1 MAMRPDER
9 AEIAREILR
18 RYLRSG
24 QTTMQGA
31 SALKRL
37 ESDQQ
42 IGTKIDARLF
52 LKALVDMGEVECT
65 WVDRQGPIGLMT
77 LKLAPPPMSAAEAE
91 WRTLVADLLTTR
103 DDVRQGDAAAIGNLW
118 PKLVDWPSWCAADLV
133 AALYDFRTRLEAGEC
148 GGKTAYLFS
157 ASGRL
162 ASSKL
167 LSLLPKP
174 ALQAF
179 GIDTTLLADP
189 PPYII
194 VAGPPEPQAV
204 VLVENPEA
212 FELAVAATADLP
224 VAWVS
229 TYGFGIAH
237 VEGAGARMAAAV
249 TSLVAPIP
257 LVRAGTPPPL
267 DQLLAHPRLF
277 HWGDLDLAGLLIFR
291 CMQVARPHLRLS
303 ALYQPMVAL
312 RQSGGGHPY
321 AETTGKPKQDR
332 WISNDPLISDLLAIC
347 ATRAVD
353 QEHVGAGAI
362 RSLALKALDELIFD
376 QDITLLSNSRC

>member
-1 MAMRPDER
+1 MAMRPEER

-18 RYLRSG
+18 RHLRPG
-24 QTTMQGA
+24 QTIMQGA

-37 ESDQQ
+37 EGDRR
-42 IGTKIDARLF
+42 IGTLIEARLF
-52 LKALVDMGEVECT
+52 LKALVDLGEVECT
-65 WVDRQGPIGLMT
+65 WVDRQGPIGLVT

-91 WRTLVADLLTTR
+91 WRARVSDLLNTR
-103 DDVRQGDAAAIGNLW
+103 ADVRPGDEAALGDLW
-118 PKLVDWPSWCAADLV
+118 PKLADWPSWCADDLIAD
-133 AALYDFRTRLEAGEC
+133 LYDFRTRLEAGEYT
-148 GGKTAYLFS
+148 GKSAYLFS

-174 ALQAF
+174 ALMAF
-179 GIDTTLLADP
+179 GIDTTLLSDP
-189 PPYII
+189 PPYVI
-194 VAGPPEPQAV
+194 VAGPSEPQAV

-212 FELAVAATADLP
+212 FEMAVAATTDLP

-237 VEGAGARMAAAV
+237 VDGAGARMAAAV

-257 LVRAGTPPPL
+257 LVRAGSPPPL

-291 CMQVARPHLRLS
+291 SMQVARPQLRLS
-303 ALYQPMVAL
+303 ALYQPMIAL
-312 RQSGGGHPY
+312 LQSGGGHPY
-321 AETTGKPKQDR
+321 VEATGKPKQDR
-332 WISNDPLISDLLAIC
+332 WTSDDPLISELLTVC

-353 QEHVGAGAI
+353 QELVGVAAI
-362 RSLALKALDELIFD
+362 RTLALEEF
-376 QDITLLSNSRC
+376 

>member
-1 MAMRPDER
+1 MAMRPEQR
-9 AEIAREILR
+9 AAIAREILR
-18 RYLRSG
+18 THLRPG
-24 QTTMQGA
+24 QTAMQG
-31 SALKRL
+31 SVALKRL
-37 ESDQQ
+37 EGDRR
-42 IGTKIDARLF
+42 IGTLIEARLF

-77 LKLAPPPMSAAEAE
+77 LKLASPPMSPAEVSWRACVLNLLAARA
-91 WRTLVADLLTTR
+91 
-103 DDVRQGDAAAIGNLW
+103 DVRSGDEAALGDLW
-118 PKLVDWPSWCAADLV
+118 PKLADWPSWCAADLV
-133 AALYDFRTRLEAGEC
+133 ADLYDLRTRLEAGEYSAR
-148 GGKTAYLFS
+148 TAYLAS

-179 GIDTTLLADP
+179 GIDTALLLDQ
-189 PPYII
+189 PPYVI
-194 VAGPPEPQAV
+194 VAGPPEPQVV

-212 FELAVAATADLP
+212 FEAAVTAAADLP

-237 VEGAGARMAAAV
+237 VDGAGARMAAAV
-249 TSLVAPIP
+249 TSLVSPIL
-257 LVRAGTPPPL
+257 LVRAGAPPPL

-291 CMQVARPHLRLS
+291 SMQAARPQLRLS
-303 ALYQPMVAL
+303 ALYQPMIAL
-312 RQSGGGHPY
+312 LQSGGGHPY
-321 AETTGKPKQDR
+321 AEATGKPKQGR
-332 WISNDPLISDLLAIC
+332 WTSDDPLISKFLTVC

-353 QEHVGAGAI
+353 QEHVGVAAI
-362 RSLALKALDELIFD
+362 RSLALIALDE
-376 QDITLLSNSRC
+376 ITQY